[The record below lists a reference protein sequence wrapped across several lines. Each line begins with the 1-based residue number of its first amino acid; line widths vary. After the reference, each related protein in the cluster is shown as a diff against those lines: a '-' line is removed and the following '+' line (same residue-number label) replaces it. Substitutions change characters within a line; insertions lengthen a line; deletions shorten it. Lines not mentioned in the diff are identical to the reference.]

1 MITLY
6 TKPCPV
12 NQKYGIIN
20 GRNLLT
26 KKYRDAKEALA
37 WEMRSQ
43 WKKQPLQGDVAV
55 NIIEYF
61 GDNRRRDIDAYLK
74 VVLDA
79 ASGILYEDDSQ
90 VTELNVVKCKDLK
103 NPRLEI
109 SVQ

>member
-37 WEMRSQ
+37 WEIRSQ
-43 WKKQPLQGDVAV
+43 WKKQPIGGDVV
-55 NIIEYF
+55 INIIEYF

-74 VVLDA
+74 VILDA
-79 ASGILYEDDSQ
+79 GSGILYGDDSQ
-90 VTELNVVKCKDLK
+90 IVELTVIKAKDLK
-103 NPRLEI
+103 NPRIEI
-109 SVQ
+109 SVV